1 MKTKVKTP
9 KINQPKKKFSIFSI
23 IITILLCVYSL
34 SLIVLI
40 LWAFVS
46 SFKDNLLDFEINPV
60 WLPKEWVTTNYEVAW
75 NQFSIDIETP
85 TGFDTV
91 TMPMMF
97 LYGFIYAL
105 GCSFAATF
113 VPCIT
118 GYMCAKFNYRF
129 SKIIYLVVVIVMIL
143 PIFGNLPAEIKMV
156 RTFDLDEHIWGVWI
170 MKANFLG
177 LYFIV
182 FYNYFKSLPNA
193 YNEAAKIDGAGNFR
207 ILFRVIL
214 PMAMPIF
221 FTVMLINFITF
232 WNDYQTPLIYLQT
245 KPTIALAMYK
255 IAMENI
261 PGVALPPIK
270 IAAAMLVLTPVLILF
285 LVFHKKLL
293 GNLTMGGI
301 KG

>member
-1 MKTKVKTP
+1 MKNKVYTP
-9 KINQPKKKFSIFSI
+9 KINQPKKKISIFAV
-23 IITILLCVYSL
+23 IITVLLCVYCL
-34 SLIVLI
+34 ALITLI

-46 SFKDNLLDFEINPV
+46 SFKDNLMDFETNPV
-60 WLPKEWVTTNYEVAW
+60 WLPKEWVITNYEKAW
-75 NQFSIDIETP
+75 NQFFIEIQTE
-85 TGFDTV
+85 TGTDVV

-97 LYGFIYAL
+97 LYGFLYAL

-113 VPCIT
+113 IPCIT
-118 GYMCAKFNYRF
+118 GYMCAKFNYKF
-129 SKIIYLVVVIVMIL
+129 SKIIYLVVIVVMIL
-143 PIFGNLPAEIKMV
+143 PIFGNLPAEMKMV
-156 RTFDLDEHIWGVWI
+156 RTFGLDEHIWGVWI

-214 PMAMPIF
+214 PMAIPIF

-245 KPTIALAMYK
+245 KPTIALAMYQIGLTNLPG
-255 IAMENI
+255 IA
-261 PGVALPPIK
+261 VPPVK
-270 IAAAMLVLTPVLILF
+270 IAAAMLVLVPVLILF
-285 LVFHKKLL
+285 LIFHKKLL

>member
-9 KINQPKKKFSIFSI
+9 KVNQPKKKFSIFSA
-23 IITILLCVYSL
+23 IITALLCVYCL
-34 SLIVLI
+34 ALITLI
-40 LWAFVS
+40 LWAFIS
-46 SFKDNLLDFEINPV
+46 SFKDNLLDFETNPV
-60 WLPKEWVTTNYEVAW
+60 WLPKEWVTTNYEIAW
-75 NQFSIDIETP
+75 NQFFIEIETP
-85 TGFDTV
+85 TGIDIV
-91 TMPMMF
+91 TMPLMF

-118 GYMCAKFNYRF
+118 GYMCAKFNFKF
-129 SKIIYLVVVIVMIL
+129 SKVIYLVVVIVMIL
-143 PIFGNLPAEIKMV
+143 PIFGNLPAEMKMV
-156 RTFDLDEHIWGVWI
+156 RTFGLDEHIWGVWI

-261 PGVALPPIK
+261 PGVAIPPVK
-270 IAAAMLVLTPVLILF
+270 IAASMLVLTPVLILF

>member
-9 KINQPKKKFSIFSI
+9 KVNQPKKKFSIFSA
-23 IITILLCVYSL
+23 IITALLCVYCL
-34 SLIVLI
+34 ALITLI
-40 LWAFVS
+40 LWAFIS
-46 SFKDNLLDFEINPV
+46 SFKDNLLDFETNPV
-60 WLPKEWVTTNYEVAW
+60 WLPKEWVTTNYEIAW
-75 NQFSIDIETP
+75 NQFFIEIETP
-85 TGFDTV
+85 TGIDIV
-91 TMPMMF
+91 TMPLMF

-118 GYMCAKFNYRF
+118 GYMCAKFNFKF

-143 PIFGNLPAEIKMV
+143 PIFGNLPAEMKMV
-156 RTFDLDEHIWGVWI
+156 RTFGLDEHIWGVWI

-245 KPTIALAMYK
+245 KPTIALATYK

-261 PGVALPPIK
+261 PGVAIPPVK
-270 IAAAMLVLTPVLILF
+270 IAASMLVLTPVLILF